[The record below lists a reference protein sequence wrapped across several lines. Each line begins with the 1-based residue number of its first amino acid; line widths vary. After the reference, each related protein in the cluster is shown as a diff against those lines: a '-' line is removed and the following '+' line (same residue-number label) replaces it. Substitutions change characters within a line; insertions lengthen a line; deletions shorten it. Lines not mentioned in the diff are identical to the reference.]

1 MPFRATAAAG
11 DATQGITV
19 GTGTGAVA
27 PSDNKLGTQIAHGTG
42 AGQLSYGGMGFGSVS
57 TTATQTKLTM
67 SRAFTNNSGSTITI
81 QEIGLY
87 ACFMDNSNNLRIF
100 CLIRDLVAG
109 GQAVLN
115 GSTVTATLTLAL
127 TA

>member
-57 TTATQTKLTM
+57 TTTTQTKLTM

-87 ACFMDNSNNLRIF
+87 ACFMDSGNTLRIF

-115 GSTVTATLTLAL
+115 GSTVTATVTLAL